1 MPTKT
6 KKKVTKSASDNET
19 MKIAITNLTDV
30 VSKLEHTSSRL
41 EQDVSRIK
49 IRMGI

>member
-6 KKKVTKSASDNET
+6 KKKVTKSASDSET

-30 VSKLEHTSSRL
+30 VSKLEH
-41 EQDVSRIK
+41 DVSKIK
-49 IRMGI
+49 IRLGI